1 MRQPMMGAWAAATLV
16 ALCACAQPTAET
28 AEGGAPAAA
37 SAQGYAAPTSAIA
50 QTPQQGYST
59 EARRLADCAA
69 SFPNYDYRT
78 DSYQPSPGVT
88 RRCPL

>member
-1 MRQPMMGAWAAATLV
+1 MRQPMLGAWTAAALV
-16 ALCACAQPTAET
+16 ALCACAQSASET
-28 AEGGAPAAA
+28 AESGTPAAA
-37 SAQGYAAPTSAIA
+37 SAQGYGAPTSAVG

-78 DSYQPSPGVT
+78 DSYQPSPGVIH
-88 RRCPL
+88 RCPL

>member
-1 MRQPMMGAWAAATLV
+1 MRLLLLNAVVAGALAGIW
-16 ALCACAQPTAET
+16 ACAEAPPKVAQ
-28 AEGGAPAAA
+28 APATAH
-37 SAQGYAAPTSAIA
+37 SAERHAVPAVAFEA
-50 QTPQQGYST
+50 QQGYSDPS
-59 EARRLADCAA
+59 RRIVDCAA